1 MTIPLSPALLT
12 AFSNLPGDLGRAA
25 LKRLPIWSCSVRG
38 FACRFCYQKRG
49 ALLPHLF
56 TLTRHHP
63 KATASGIF
71 SVPLSVGFPRPG
83 ITRCTALWSS
93 DFPLP
98 RAFRPKT
105 VTHSSGHPAN
115 CNTPLY
121 RRLRFAPSARG
132 QFATLARNGGA
143 GFAHAGAASNLRR
156 SETAS
161 LTDAGRVP
169 AEGWPFPR
177 EARLTRP

>member
-38 FACRFCYQKRG
+38 FACRSCYQKRG

-63 KATASGIF
+63 RVTASGIF

-98 RAFRPKT
+98 RAFRPRT

-121 RRLRFAPSARG
+121 GRLRSHRRSEAR
-132 QFATLARNGGA
+132 LAALAGNGGA
-143 GFAHAGAASNLRR
+143 GFAPAAAASRLQR
-156 SETAS
+156 SGIAAPTSFAPS
-161 LTDAGRVP
+161 GGTFRG
-169 AEGWPFPR
+169 
-177 EARLTRP
+177 